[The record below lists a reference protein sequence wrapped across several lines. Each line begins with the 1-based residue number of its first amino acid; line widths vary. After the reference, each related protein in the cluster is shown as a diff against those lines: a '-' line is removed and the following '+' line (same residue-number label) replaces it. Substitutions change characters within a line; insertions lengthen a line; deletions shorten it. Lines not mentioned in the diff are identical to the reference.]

1 MDVRER
7 LFREVLYLEELR
19 GGGDATKTFA
29 QPYHLTG
36 VIAADAGDTLQCCR
50 VRNVDADVLALAQ
63 FMTVTRLV
71 VCTASAEPAPP
82 CDEEPVLSERP

>member
-1 MDVRER
+1 MDILER

-36 VIAADAGDTLQCCR
+36 KIAADAGDTLQCCR
-50 VRNVDADVLALAQ
+50 VRNIDAYVLALAQ
-63 FMTVTRLV
+63 LMTVPRLV
-71 VCTASAEPAPP
+71 VCSS
-82 CDEEPVLSERP
+82 LSRTCSCMG